1 MNELMNEWMNEL
13 MNEWINEWINEL
25 MNERINEWMN
35 ELMNEWMSE
44 WMNEWVNEWMNE
56 WMNIQP
62 LAETSSSI
70 HWRRFYFQLT
80 RVHSALEL
88 FLRCALQITY
98 LFTYSMSQERR
109 SYSHTDILR
118 LTKASQSQ
126 CCLSQLLTEETITLQ
141 NYFLYAAPN
150 IHIMLSCLLIRCV

>member
-1 MNELMNEWMNEL
+1 MFRPCCLIQNKRTNEWMNELMNELMNEWMNEL

-70 HWRRFYFQLT
+70 HWRRFYLQLT

-88 FLRCALQITY
+88 FWRCALQITY
-98 LFTYSMSQERR
+98 LLTY
-109 SYSHTDILR
+109 
-118 LTKASQSQ
+118 
-126 CCLSQLLTEETITLQ
+126 LLTRCQRKEGVRSTQTFWGLQ
-141 NYFLYAAPN
+141 RLHWVNAV
-150 IHIMLSCLLIRCV
+150 CLIGLQKKR